1 MSLDIFSMI
10 DNRKYL
16 PSTIV
21 SKDGRFSMYFKPV
34 TIVLNDIDKTGVY
47 LYVGNDKLFFA
58 ECAFGAGWHD
68 AECELLE
75 QIDKMDYD
83 EETKNSLSEF
93 VWSVIIDKDREK
105 YENGTEE
112 N

>member
-1 MSLDIFSMI
+1 MSLDILSII
-10 DNRKYL
+10 DRKYL

-21 SKDGRFSMYFKPV
+21 SKDGRFSMYFKPALLQ
-34 TIVLNDIDKTGVY
+34 LNDINKTGVY
-47 LYVGNDKLFFA
+47 LYDGNDRLLFT
-58 ECAFGAGWHD
+58 ECSFDSGWHD

-93 VWSVIIDKDREK
+93 VWSVIVDKDREK
-105 YENGTEE
+105 YENGAEE